1 MNFKNVTRILLA
13 ALAVP
18 AFAANGSMKG
28 DGSAE
33 KPFEIEDYGDLKA
46 IGSGSY
52 LYSSNYVV
60 MNDIDASASKNE
72 RCDGD
77 DDCRAMMTVEVLF
90 RLGKIKMRWTALFS
104 GEQSMEKITPS
115 KT

>member
-1 MNFKNVTRILLA
+1 MKPSYICAAVLPLLA
-13 ALAVP
+13 IQS
-18 AFAANGSMKG
+18 FAANGTMKG

-33 KPFEIEDYGDLKA
+33 KPFEIEDYEDLKA

-60 MNDIDASASKNE
+60 AKDIDASASKSE

-77 DDCRAMMTVEVLF
+77 DCRGFIPIGKNKDAVDSTVF
-90 RLGKIKMRWTALFS
+90 WGTIDGKNHTIKN
-104 GEQSMEKITPS
+104 
-115 KT
+115 